1 MENLQ
6 DKPRFLIV
14 VRASQKFSR
23 RLGCGVHRGQQL
35 FGTTLSV
42 GCGRALPVLWGGWAP
57 STGCHLASS
66 VHWVL
71 AWSKGRIG
79 CFLFIE
85 KSNTIYIHIYIYIY
99 ILSSYVVLLIKFYIC
114 VVHLKYGKN
123 DNNTVK
129 SYFI

>member
-79 CFLFIE
+79 CFF
-85 KSNTIYIHIYIYIY
+85 YIKKLYIFC
-99 ILSSYVVLLIKFYIC
+99 LSIYVVLLIKFYIF
-114 VVHLKYGKN
+114 VVHLNYNTN

-129 SYFI
+129 RFYLISYIYI